1 MFELIESIT
10 IDAAGG
16 VASGVAS
23 LSAEHPLFAD
33 HFPLAPL
40 APGSLLIE
48 LSAQIAGPLAE
59 EITKL
64 KSNLERW
71 ALLGMIRDVKFL
83 NPVPLPARIILSAEA
98 IRIDSSTV
106 TVSVRA
112 KVDEQVVMRG
122 ELVMMMAE
130 SEPDWEKAIRARDL
144 RVAAW
149 KGAHD
154 ARH

>member
-16 VASGVAS
+16 AASGIAS
-23 LSAEHPLFAD
+23 LPAEHPLFAD

-48 LSAQIAGPLAE
+48 LSAQIAGPLSE
-59 EITKL
+59 EITKTQSDL
-64 KSNLERW
+64 DRW
-71 ALLGMIRDVKFL
+71 ALLGMVREAKFL
-83 NPVPLPARIILSAEA
+83 SPVPLPARISFFAEA
-98 IRIDSSTV
+98 VRIESSNI

-112 KVDEQVVMRG
+112 QVNGQVVMRA
-122 ELVMMMAE
+122 ELVMMMVETA
-130 SEPDWEKAIRARDL
+130 PGWEAAIRARDQ

-149 KGAHD
+149 KGGA
-154 ARH
+154 